1 MNRNNHFGSL
11 FCNCVI
17 MLFSRFYLNNKACR
31 LLTPADFS
39 VVGRAK
45 INFLYLRKTSI
56 EDQHFPS
63 LLHYM
68 ISGNVYIIYWFI
80 YWALCTF
87 RNHNEKRPWKN
98 QSLIAR
104 TRLFSMISCAMIYPR
119 PLRFAW
125 GGSHGFFVFLLTRAS
140 SHNALKQKSLSLI
153 AREAL

>member
-17 MLFSRFYLNNKACR
+17 MLFSRFYLNDKACR

-98 QSLIAR
+98 QSLVAR
-104 TRLFSMISCAMIYPR
+104 TRLFSMISCAMIYPK
-119 PLRFAW
+119 PLLHLRCRIA
-125 GGSHGFFVFLLTRAS
+125 FLFSCLREHAR
-140 SHNALKQKSLSLI
+140 NALKQKSLSLI